1 MTRTGASTIA
11 APSPVRLAASGVAMI
26 AVCYG
31 LARFAYGLFVP
42 AFGSEFGLDATAAGA
57 IASGSYAAY
66 CVAVVVAT
74 VATSR
79 WGPRVVV
86 VAAGLAATVGTG
98 LVAVAPDLGV
108 LAAGVLIGGSS
119 TGLASPPL
127 AAAVSRSVPA
137 DRADRVQTVINAGT
151 GLGVVVSGP
160 VALLVSD
167 DWRWAWAVFCA
178 IAVLVTIAGAVT
190 VPGRH
195 HPRRPG
201 TGPGHRSGAPATDRP
216 STRWRRPGLARL
228 LLAAVAL
235 GLASSAV
242 WVFARDVVIAVG
254 GVTPFTATL
263 MWIVLGAAGTVA
275 VLTGDLVA
283 RIGLRRAW
291 SGGMLLLAAATAT
304 IGLAPGSPPA
314 ILCAAAVFGGAYI
327 ALSGVLLLWGTRLY
341 PDAPAFGVGAPFLLL
356 ALGQAV
362 AAPAIGLLSDVTTS
376 AAAFCTAALLAV
388 LGALPGPRA
397 VPAAEGTRA
406 AAERTR
412 PVGPAR
418 TPPPAVPTPPPGS

>member
-1 MTRTGASTIA
+1 MRRTGASTVA
-11 APSPVRLAASGVAMI
+11 APGPLRLAASGVAMI

-42 AFGSEFGLDATAAGA
+42 AFGSEFGLDATVAGA

-86 VAAGLAATVGTG
+86 VAAGLAAAVGTG

-127 AAAVSRSVPA
+127 AEAVSRSVPA

-167 DWRWAWAVFCA
+167 DWRWAWAVFCV
-178 IAVLVTIAGAVT
+178 IAVLVTVAGAVT

-195 HPRRPG
+195 HPRRSA
-201 TGPGHRSGAPATDRP
+201 TGPGHRSGAAATDRP
-216 STRWRRPGLARL
+216 SPRWRRAGLARL
-228 LLAAVAL
+228 LLAAAAL
-235 GLASSAV
+235 GLGSSAV

-291 SGGMLLLAAATAT
+291 SAGMLLLAAATAT

-314 ILCAAAVFGGAYI
+314 IFCAAAVFGGAYI

-341 PDAPAFGVGAPFLLL
+341 PDAPAFRVGAPLLQL
-356 ALGQAV
+356 PIGHAV
-362 AAPAIGLLSDVTTS
+362 AAPVIGLLSDVATS
-376 AAAFCTAALLAV
+376 AAAFCAAALLAV
-388 LGALPGPRA
+388 LGALPRPRA
-397 VPAAEGTRA
+397 VPAAEGA
-406 AAERTR
+406 ARTR
-412 PVGPAR
+412 
-418 TPPPAVPTPPPGS
+418 

>member
-1 MTRTGASTIA
+1 MTRTGEPTTGATG
-11 APSPVRLAASGVAMI
+11 VVGLAASGVAMI

-42 AFGSEFGLDATAAGA
+42 VFGSEFGLDATVAGA

-79 WGPRVVV
+79 WGPRAVA
-86 VAAGLAATVGTG
+86 VAAGLTAAVGTG

-127 AAAVSRSVPA
+127 AEAVSRSVPA

-167 DWRWAWAVFCA
+167 DWRWAWAVFCV
-178 IAVLVTIAGAVT
+178 IAVLVTIAGAVA
-190 VPGRH
+190 VPGRR
-195 HPRRPG
+195 HPRRSA
-201 TGPGHRSGAPATDRP
+201 TGPGQRSGAAATDRP
-216 STRWRRPGLARL
+216 SLRWRRPGLARL
-228 LLAAVAL
+228 LLAAAAL
-235 GLASSAV
+235 GLGSSAV

-291 SGGMLLLAAATAT
+291 SAGMLLLAAATAT

-314 ILCAAAVFGGAYI
+314 IFCAAAVFGGAYI
-327 ALSGVLLLWGTRLY
+327 ALSGVLLLWGTCLY

-362 AAPAIGLLSDVTTS
+362 AAPAIGLLSDVATS
-376 AAAFCTAALLAV
+376 AAAFCAAALLAV
-388 LGALPGPRA
+388 LGVLPRPRA
-397 VPAAEGTRA
+397 VPAAEGA
-406 AAERTR
+406 ARTR
-412 PVGPAR
+412 
-418 TPPPAVPTPPPGS
+418 